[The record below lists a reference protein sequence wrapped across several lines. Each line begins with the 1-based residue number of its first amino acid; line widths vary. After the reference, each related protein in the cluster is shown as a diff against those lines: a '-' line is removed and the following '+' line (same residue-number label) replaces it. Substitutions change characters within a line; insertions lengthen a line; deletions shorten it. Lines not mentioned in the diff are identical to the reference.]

1 MKNPTMVLIC
11 FIVAIACSVGGY
23 LIGFQGNEK
32 KVESA
37 SQVSLE
43 NGVSEFA
50 ARAEEFLSAKKLHGR
65 ELSETFTI
73 SSIDRLS
80 GDESETNREF
90 WVANLREIPNLN
102 SKVRVRRANVYR
114 ICEHFE
120 GSESSLFLEE
130 KSRSSEG
137 SQAFRITEG
146 VSRTRRIP
154 VPPSE

>member
-32 KVESA
+32 EVESA
-37 SQVSLE
+37 SQASLE

-114 ICEHFE
+114 ICEHLRVVNRHYF
-120 GSESSLFLEE
+120 
-130 KSRSSEG
+130 
-137 SQAFRITEG
+137 
-146 VSRTRRIP
+146 
-154 VPPSE
+154 